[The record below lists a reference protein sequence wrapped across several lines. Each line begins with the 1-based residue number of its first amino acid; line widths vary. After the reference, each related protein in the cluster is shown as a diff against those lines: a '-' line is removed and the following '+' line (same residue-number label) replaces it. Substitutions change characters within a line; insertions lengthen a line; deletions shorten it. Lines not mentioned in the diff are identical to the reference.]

1 MAMKRIRMRKGVVYQ
16 GKSDRWARAIASDAV
31 LNVPQDIDGDTAKA
45 WVEAGL
51 AIEDKLDPR
60 RLETKG

>member
-1 MAMKRIRMRKGVVYQ
+1 MGVTRIRMRKGVVYQ
-16 GKSDRWARAIASDAV
+16 DKSDKWARAIASDAV
-31 LNVPQDIDGDTAKA
+31 LNIPQDIDRDTAKA
-45 WVEAGL
+45 WVAAGL